1 MKQYRCFPCQ
11 PIMYIFLWLESWSA
25 RGTSHHSAFMGS
37 HMFLALPTQWMSSP
51 TCIWSN
57 ITSHSIYDWCESGE
71 LGGRRT
77 ELFCENNQWPKHV
90 DGFCKKVH
98 NIKNVK
104 PAHSALSETNSDLCS
119 CAILP

>member
-1 MKQYRCFPCQ
+1 MKQYTCFPCQ
-11 PIMYIFLWLESWSA
+11 PIMYIFLRLESWSA

-77 ELFCENNQWPKHV
+77 ELLCENNQWPKPKKFTISKTLSLHTLPSQKQTQTFAV
-90 DGFCKKVH
+90 APFCPNH
-98 NIKNVK
+98 
-104 PAHSALSETNSDLCS
+104 
-119 CAILP
+119 